1 MTTLLRGCNN
11 GGTNGQG
18 KQIHKSSNANNA
30 EGVTD
35 ICKAWEKQQITSMD
49 KWTPTYRRDGNPIGV
64 LRQKAIEILSHLKMN
79 RFLAD

>member
-30 EGVTD
+30 GGVTD
-35 ICKAWEKQQITSMD
+35 IKPGRSNRSPVWINGHHTTGAT
-49 KWTPTYRRDGNPIGV
+49 
-64 LRQKAIEILSHLKMN
+64 EILLGI
-79 RFLAD
+79 